1 MFRQLLIG
9 TVLLVVLAGFGAVV
23 AWNEVASRLE
33 VPYRGYVDTGVF
45 VDIEPGDST
54 QVIAERVEDAG
65 VVGNEWMFRLAVW
78 WSDRD
83 HVLQAGEYYFDRPL
97 SPPQVVDIIAS
108 GQVHMRSITFREG
121 LTIGEMAQ
129 LFEVEKFGSAE
140 AFTEAAQRT
149 ELIADLD
156 DEAENLEGYLFPETY
171 SLPRDATA
179 DDLVQAMIVQ
189 FRMVFNDALSA
200 EAERRDLSVR
210 DVVTLASII
219 QKEAGNADE
228 NGLVSAVYNNR
239 LRIRMPLQCDPT
251 VIYALQIAGLYDGN
265 LTRANLEFDSPYNTY
280 RYGGLPPGPIA
291 APGRAVLEAALRPD
305 DATYLYL
312 VSRNDG
318 SHAFASTLREHNR
331 NVHEYQVVYF
341 RRRSGQ

>member
-1 MFRQLLIG
+1 M
-9 TVLLVVLAGFGAVV
+9 
-23 AWNEVASRLE
+23 S
-33 VPYRGYVDTGVF
+33 D
-45 VDIEPGDST
+45 
-54 QVIAERVEDAG
+54 
-65 VVGNEWMFRLAVW
+65 AVW

-83 HVLQAGEYYFDRPL
+83 RVLQAGEYYFDRPL

-108 GQVHMRSITFREG
+108 GQVYMRSITFREG